1 MKKKQINNYEDLYL
15 NASKIDIFD
24 FKYQNE
30 VISNLK
36 GTVKNSRLYIN
47 EDKYIKLYSRDKDFI
62 PKNTEEITILNA
74 QLAPYKGNMQI
85 IIHKQTDYKIGK

>member
-1 MKKKQINNYEDLYL
+1 MIEKSLLESKIKEQGILSVEINNLFE
-15 NASKIDIFD
+15 F
-24 FKYQNE
+24 
-30 VISNLK
+30 
-36 GTVKNSRLYIN
+36 

-85 IIHKQTDYKIGK
+85 IFHSINDYKELKWD